1 MPAKIITLILLLII
15 SPYSIAVGKIV
26 IVGLFKDKAI
36 VELDGK
42 QRILAAGKTS
52 PEGVTLISA
61 NSKEAVLEIDGQQ
74 KTYTLGTHI
83 GSSFNAA
90 HEGATA
96 TIAPDENGHYFVNG
110 SINGFQVNFVV
121 DTGSTVIAMNRNQAK
136 RLGLNYKLDGEES
149 RSHTAAGIAK
159 VYLIKLRKV
168 KVGDIEL
175 QDIEGAVHDSDYP
188 EVILLGNSFLSK
200 VDMNRG
206 EGGLLRLQKK

>member
-1 MPAKIITLILLLII
+1 MPIKIFTLILLFSI
-15 SPYSIAVGKIV
+15 SPYSIAVEKIV

-42 QRILAAGKTS
+42 QRILIAGKTS

-61 NSKEAVLEIDGQQ
+61 DSKEAVLEIDGEQ

-90 HEGATA
+90 SEGTIV

-121 DTGSTVIAMNRNQAK
+121 DTGATLIAMNRNQAK
-136 RLGLNYKLDGEES
+136 RLGLNYKLDGEEG

-159 VYLIKLRKV
+159 IYLVKLKKV

-175 QDIEGAVHDSDYP
+175 RDIEGAVHDSDFP
-188 EVILLGNSFLSK
+188 EIILLGNSFLSK
-200 VDMNRG
+200 VDMNR
-206 EGGLLRLQKK
+206 EGRILQLQKK